1 MRAFVHI
8 LADELHG
15 HWSASFSGLPHVGY
29 GGAWPAEAV
38 RHLVDAI
45 GSADLDTDNIIAID
59 TATRDGH
66 LEFLVPYRSRWRHPV
81 AVSLN

>member
-15 HWSASFSGLPHVGY
+15 HWSASFSGLPHIGY
-29 GGAWPAEAV
+29 GGAWPADAI
-38 RHLVDAI
+38 RRLVDAI
-45 GSADLDTDNIIAID
+45 GSADLDTENIIAID
-59 TATRDGH
+59 AATRDGH

>member
-8 LADELHG
+8 IVEELHG

-38 RHLVDAI
+38 RRLVDAI
-45 GSADLDTDNIIAID
+45 GSADLDSDSIIAVED
-59 TATRDGH
+59 ATRDGH
-66 LEFLVPYRSRWRHPV
+66 LEFLIPYRTRWRHPV